1 MTITHGG
8 NIFALARKLQCEP
21 DDILDFSAS
30 INPLGMAAGVREAI
44 VGALDR
50 VSHYPE
56 QQSGRL
62 NVALARL
69 WRVPPEFVLTGNG
82 ATDLIH
88 FVARLDRGDRPGGLS
103 YSLLIPTFSEFHRA
117 YPGAKLVGRWEEL
130 EGLGVVTRPNNP
142 FGTVLPLEAIESKLR
157 EGHRLIVDESFLE
170 FTEADSALSLVERYE
185 HLLVLRS
192 LTKMHALPGLRIG
205 ALAGQGVPTMMACRE
220 PWQVNV
226 LAEAAALAAI
236 GAVEHQQRTRH
247 FVAHERTWL
256 ASELANLPGL
266 CPMQS
271 MANYLL
277 VWTALDPAPLVAW
290 LTSRRVLVRNCT
302 QIPGVDGP
310 AIRVA
315 VRPREDNQR
324 LLDLLKEYLC
334 AAS

>member
-8 NIFALARKLQCEP
+8 NIFALARELQCDP
-21 DDILDFSAS
+21 SDILDFSAS
-30 INPLGMAAGVREAI
+30 INPLGMADGVREAI

-50 VSHYPE
+50 VAHYPE
-56 QQSGRL
+56 QQCGGL
-62 NVALARL
+62 NAALARH
-69 WRVPPEFVLTGNG
+69 WRVPSEYVLTGNG

-88 FVARLDRGDRPGGLS
+88 FVARGDRPGGLP
-103 YSLLIPTFSEFHRA
+103 YCLLVPTFSEFHRA
-117 YPGAKLVGRWEEL
+117 YPDAKLVRRWEEL

-142 FGTVLPLEAIESKLR
+142 FGTMVPLEAIESKLR

-170 FTEADSALSLVERYE
+170 FTEAESALSLVERYE

-205 ALAGQGVPTMMACRE
+205 ALVGRRVPAMIARRE

-226 LAEAAALAAI
+226 LAEAAALAAL
-236 GAVEHQQRTRH
+236 AATEHPQRTRD
-247 FVAHERTWL
+247 FVAGERAWL
-256 ASELANLPGL
+256 TAELAAIPGL
-266 CPMQS
+266 CPTES
-271 MANYLL
+271 AANYLL
-277 VWTALDPAPLVAW
+277 VWTAADPAALVTW
-290 LTSRRVLVRNCT
+290 LAARRVLVRNCT

-315 VRPREDNQR
+315 VRQRADNQR

-334 AAS
+334 VPS